1 MSKLLLEVEV
11 FTKEETFDS
20 AKSKF
25 ANLLSA
31 INNDLV
37 EVEDREHKSF
47 LNFSFD
53 KWPRTYAGW
62 VVILAGAYS

>member
-53 KWPRTYAGW
+53 K
-62 VVILAGAYS
+62 

>member
-1 MSKLLLEVEV
+1 MSKLLLEVKA

-53 KWPRTYAGW
+53 K
-62 VVILAGAYS
+62 